1 MNAPKQNGQK
11 AWRERCQWNKKIA
24 KKILKKKKKFNVP
37 KKSKFIL
44 KQHWEHGLAC
54 YIGKS
59 KSFPSLSNVKKKHK
73 LSLIYKAGRGINW
86 Y

>member
-1 MNAPKQNGQK
+1 MPQSKMGK
-11 AWRERCQWNKKIA
+11 RHEEKGVSGIKK
-24 KKILKKKKKFNVP
+24 LPKKKKFNVP

>member
-24 KKILKKKKKFNVP
+24 KKILKKKKFNVP

-59 KSFPSLSNVKKKHK
+59 KSFPSLSNVKKNKTSYLSYTK
-73 LSLIYKAGRGINW
+73 LAGA
-86 Y
+86 